1 MEEDYGMIL
10 EGFIDKIHTDFG
22 LKLDIKNIFWRG
34 FCSQGDG
41 LCFDFK
47 LEDKEAFEFLLKL
60 KCENIEHLKD
70 AVNIS
75 DVGIEIETVKNSF
88 ASHYCHYNTRDINVD
103 IYIKNDADIKNESL
117 FDLYPESFKNLQE
130 EIRVWY
136 VYICKEMYY
145 DLEKHYIEV
154 QDLESEQEDL
164 TFSERVDELIDPE
177 MDIDKIIN
185 LIQDAS
191 SLDYTKGESYNMIEK
206 FRESFKN
213 DYMII
218 KKSQIGEK
226 METEKEKENQSEYYY
241 NKLKNLIFNDDFS
254 KKIGLEKLDN
264 WTTKITKTFIYA
276 ALYSNDAL
284 EINMKENKDCDIR
297 CSILNA
303 IEINNEIK
311 LNCQHILTL
320 NFNEQIKVL
329 KQFIDSLLINS
340 ENDIDYWDTITFSF
354 EYINIDKKFDW
365 LQPVEFND
373 KWKILYESLKQFS
386 LSE

>member
-1 MEEDYGMIL
+1 MEEDYEMIL

-22 LKLDIKNIFWRG
+22 LRLDIENIFWRG
-34 FCSQGDG
+34 FCAQGDG

-60 KCENIEHLKD
+60 NCENIEHLKD

-75 DVGIEIETVKNSF
+75 DVGIEIETVKNNF
-88 ASHYCHYNTRDINVD
+88 ATHYCHYNTRDINVD

-164 TFSERVDELIDPE
+164 TFSERVDELVDPE

-191 SLDYTKGESYNMIEK
+191 SLDYTKGESYNIIEK
-206 FRESFKN
+206 FKEDFKN

-218 KKSQIGEK
+218 KKVK
-226 METEKEKENQSEYYY
+226 
-241 NKLKNLIFNDDFS
+241 
-254 KKIGLEKLDN
+254 
-264 WTTKITKTFIYA
+264 
-276 ALYSNDAL
+276 
-284 EINMKENKDCDIR
+284 
-297 CSILNA
+297 
-303 IEINNEIK
+303 
-311 LNCQHILTL
+311 
-320 NFNEQIKVL
+320 
-329 KQFIDSLLINS
+329 
-340 ENDIDYWDTITFSF
+340 
-354 EYINIDKKFDW
+354 
-365 LQPVEFND
+365 
-373 KWKILYESLKQFS
+373 
-386 LSE
+386 

>member
-47 LEDKEAFEFLLKL
+47 LEDKEAFEFLTKL
-60 KCENIEHLKD
+60 NCKNIEHLKD
-70 AVNIS
+70 AVNSS
-75 DVGIEIETVKNSF
+75 DVGIEVETVKNNF
-88 ASHYCHYNTRDINVD
+88 ATHYCHSNTRDINVD
-103 IYIKNDADIKNESL
+103 IYFKNDADIKNESL

-218 KKSQIGEK
+218 KKVK
-226 METEKEKENQSEYYY
+226 
-241 NKLKNLIFNDDFS
+241 
-254 KKIGLEKLDN
+254 
-264 WTTKITKTFIYA
+264 
-276 ALYSNDAL
+276 
-284 EINMKENKDCDIR
+284 
-297 CSILNA
+297 
-303 IEINNEIK
+303 
-311 LNCQHILTL
+311 
-320 NFNEQIKVL
+320 
-329 KQFIDSLLINS
+329 
-340 ENDIDYWDTITFSF
+340 
-354 EYINIDKKFDW
+354 
-365 LQPVEFND
+365 
-373 KWKILYESLKQFS
+373 
-386 LSE
+386 

>member
-47 LEDKEAFEFLLKL
+47 LEDKEAFEFLTKL
-60 KCENIEHLKD
+60 NCENIEHLKD

-88 ASHYCHYNTRDINVD
+88 ASHYCHSNTRDINVD

-218 KKSQIGEK
+218 KK
-226 METEKEKENQSEYYY
+226 
-241 NKLKNLIFNDDFS
+241 
-254 KKIGLEKLDN
+254 
-264 WTTKITKTFIYA
+264 
-276 ALYSNDAL
+276 
-284 EINMKENKDCDIR
+284 
-297 CSILNA
+297 
-303 IEINNEIK
+303 IK
-311 LNCQHILTL
+311 
-320 NFNEQIKVL
+320 
-329 KQFIDSLLINS
+329 
-340 ENDIDYWDTITFSF
+340 
-354 EYINIDKKFDW
+354 
-365 LQPVEFND
+365 
-373 KWKILYESLKQFS
+373 
-386 LSE
+386 

>member
-47 LEDKEAFEFLLKL
+47 LEDKEAFEFLTKL
-60 KCENIEHLKD
+60 NCENIEHLKD

-218 KKSQIGEK
+218 KKVK
-226 METEKEKENQSEYYY
+226 
-241 NKLKNLIFNDDFS
+241 
-254 KKIGLEKLDN
+254 
-264 WTTKITKTFIYA
+264 
-276 ALYSNDAL
+276 
-284 EINMKENKDCDIR
+284 
-297 CSILNA
+297 
-303 IEINNEIK
+303 
-311 LNCQHILTL
+311 
-320 NFNEQIKVL
+320 
-329 KQFIDSLLINS
+329 
-340 ENDIDYWDTITFSF
+340 
-354 EYINIDKKFDW
+354 
-365 LQPVEFND
+365 
-373 KWKILYESLKQFS
+373 
-386 LSE
+386 

>member
-1 MEEDYGMIL
+1 
-10 EGFIDKIHTDFG
+10 
-22 LKLDIKNIFWRG
+22 
-34 FCSQGDG
+34 
-41 LCFDFK
+41 
-47 LEDKEAFEFLLKL
+47 
-60 KCENIEHLKD
+60 
-70 AVNIS
+70 
-75 DVGIEIETVKNSF
+75 
-88 ASHYCHYNTRDINVD
+88 
-103 IYIKNDADIKNESL
+103 
-117 FDLYPESFKNLQE
+117 
-130 EIRVWY
+130 
-136 VYICKEMYY
+136 
-145 DLEKHYIEV
+145 
-154 QDLESEQEDL
+154 
-164 TFSERVDELIDPE
+164 
-177 MDIDKIIN
+177 
-185 LIQDAS
+185 
-191 SLDYTKGESYNMIEK
+191 
-206 FRESFKN
+206 
-213 DYMII
+213 
-218 KKSQIGEK
+218 
-226 METEKEKENQSEYYY
+226 METERENQSEYYY

-276 ALYSNDAL
+276 ALNSNNAL
-284 EINMKENKDCDIR
+284 EINMKVNKDCDIR

>member
-47 LEDKEAFEFLLKL
+47 LEDKEAFEFLTKL
-60 KCENIEHLKD
+60 NCKNIQHLKD

-218 KKSQIGEK
+218 KKVK
-226 METEKEKENQSEYYY
+226 
-241 NKLKNLIFNDDFS
+241 
-254 KKIGLEKLDN
+254 
-264 WTTKITKTFIYA
+264 
-276 ALYSNDAL
+276 
-284 EINMKENKDCDIR
+284 
-297 CSILNA
+297 
-303 IEINNEIK
+303 
-311 LNCQHILTL
+311 
-320 NFNEQIKVL
+320 
-329 KQFIDSLLINS
+329 
-340 ENDIDYWDTITFSF
+340 
-354 EYINIDKKFDW
+354 
-365 LQPVEFND
+365 
-373 KWKILYESLKQFS
+373 
-386 LSE
+386 

>member
-47 LEDKEAFEFLLKL
+47 LEDKEAFEFLTKL
-60 KCENIEHLKD
+60 NCENMEHLKD

-218 KKSQIGEK
+218 KK
-226 METEKEKENQSEYYY
+226 
-241 NKLKNLIFNDDFS
+241 
-254 KKIGLEKLDN
+254 
-264 WTTKITKTFIYA
+264 
-276 ALYSNDAL
+276 
-284 EINMKENKDCDIR
+284 
-297 CSILNA
+297 
-303 IEINNEIK
+303 IK
-311 LNCQHILTL
+311 
-320 NFNEQIKVL
+320 
-329 KQFIDSLLINS
+329 
-340 ENDIDYWDTITFSF
+340 
-354 EYINIDKKFDW
+354 
-365 LQPVEFND
+365 
-373 KWKILYESLKQFS
+373 
-386 LSE
+386 